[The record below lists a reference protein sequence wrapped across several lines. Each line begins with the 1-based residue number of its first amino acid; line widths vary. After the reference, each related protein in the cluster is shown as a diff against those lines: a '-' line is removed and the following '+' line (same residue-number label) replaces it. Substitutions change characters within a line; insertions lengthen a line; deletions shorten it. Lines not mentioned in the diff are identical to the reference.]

1 MSVTA
6 LLAAWDA
13 GDPVSLPWIDAGPSE
28 AQGVYIFALEL
39 LRFGRSQTAPIDRIE
54 LKVLNLLAERC
65 PLTPQQ
71 ISQGR
76 TVARWVLS
84 GKHMQ
89 PNSLVS
95 VQRTFPTPPPPPR
108 VEAAASPALGTDFP
122 RRRSVLGRG
131 PGADLAKAQSPAGGY
146 IGEALQE

>member
-1 MSVTA
+1 MSVSA

-54 LKVLNLLAERC
+54 LKVLNLLADRC

-76 TVARWVLS
+76 TIARWVLS
-84 GKHMQ
+84 GKQMEADGM
-89 PNSLVS
+89 VA
-95 VQRTFPTPPPPPR
+95 VERRFPTPPPPPR
-108 VEAAASPALGTDFP
+108 ADPQAVDGPALGTDFP
-122 RRRSVLGRG
+122 RRRRQ
-131 PGADLAKAQSPAGGY
+131 AETPAGGY
-146 IGEALQE
+146 IGEALGQ